1 MATPLLRTLGAAA
14 CVLWLLAG
22 CDGDSGPRESDADL
36 SVTAGAGGAD
46 GPAWDGTFLGRVTG
60 AAAESHPGH
69 SGFLLLDRG
78 ADALW
83 WRLAMADA
91 AERTIDAQYFL
102 WKDDAAGQLMM
113 QRLLAAAERGVRV
126 RVLIDDSMTESDPEY
141 LALFDAYPNVEVRL
155 YKPFGPRH
163 KSLVLRWVDYVA
175 DLRTMNRRMH
185 NKLLVVDGSVAF
197 LGGRNIADEYFEY
210 AVPFVFRSR
219 DLLAVGPVAR
229 TGAEAFDL
237 YWDSDWTRP
246 ITDAVKPVPTPEEAA
261 THKEE
266 LDELAGDPAAYPPG
280 FPSDPGQVDEAMRR
294 LEASLMWGSG
304 KLLVDAVPEKDG
316 QPQTHEELD
325 VVGTTLLELATG
337 AQEHVHVQSAYLIL
351 LDAGVE
357 ALADLTSRGVGVTLA
372 TNSMASNNH
381 LTAYEGYRKQRHRL
395 LETGGALYEM
405 RPDAAEE
412 RALFT
417 EAQLEENGMEFG
429 LHAKTVVFDRHV
441 TFVGSFNLDPRS
453 INLNTEMG
461 LLVESEELAEQV
473 AASIENDVAG
483 ENSWQVRLTEEG
495 SLEWVTV
502 QDGEVTFRTETEPQT
517 SRWRRAEAWLLEAV
531 PDDSQL

>member
-1 MATPLLRTLGAAA
+1 
-14 CVLWLLAG
+14 
-22 CDGDSGPRESDADL
+22 
-36 SVTAGAGGAD
+36 
-46 GPAWDGTFLGRVTG
+46 
-60 AAAESHPGH
+60 
-69 SGFLLLDRG
+69 
-78 ADALW
+78 
-83 WRLAMADA
+83 
-91 AERTIDAQYFL
+91 
-102 WKDDAAGQLMM
+102 
-113 QRLLAAAERGVRV
+113 
-126 RVLIDDSMTESDPEY
+126 
-141 LALFDAYPNVEVRL
+141 
-155 YKPFGPRH
+155 
-163 KSLVLRWVDYVA
+163 
-175 DLRTMNRRMH
+175 
-185 NKLLVVDGSVAF
+185 
-197 LGGRNIADEYFEY
+197 
-210 AVPFVFRSR
+210 
-219 DLLAVGPVAR
+219 
-229 TGAEAFDL
+229 
-237 YWDSDWTRP
+237 
-246 ITDAVKPVPTPEEAA
+246 
-261 THKEE
+261 
-266 LDELAGDPAAYPPG
+266 
-280 FPSDPGQVDEAMRR
+280 
-294 LEASLMWGSG
+294 
-304 KLLVDAVPEKDG
+304 
-316 QPQTHEELD
+316 
-325 VVGTTLLELATG
+325 
-337 AQEHVHVQSAYLIL
+337 
-351 LDAGVE
+351 
-357 ALADLTSRGVGVTLA
+357 
-372 TNSMASNNH
+372 MASNNH